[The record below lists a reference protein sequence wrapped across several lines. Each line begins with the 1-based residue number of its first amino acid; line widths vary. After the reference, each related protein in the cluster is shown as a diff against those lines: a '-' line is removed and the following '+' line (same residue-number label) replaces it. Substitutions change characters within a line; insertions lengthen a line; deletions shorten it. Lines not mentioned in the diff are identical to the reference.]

1 MNTVI
6 FRTLAPFLA
15 SLMLFFSLFVLLRGH
30 NDPGGGFIGG
40 LIAASAMA
48 IYSLAAG
55 VAEARRALRLHSLAI
70 AGFGVFI
77 AGFSGLL
84 SAFADV
90 PFLTGLW
97 LDLAMPD
104 GTKLALSTPLIF
116 DFGVYFTVFGV
127 MTTIALSLEESG
139 LE

>member
-15 SLMLFFSLFVLLRGH
+15 SLMLFFSMFVLLRGH

-48 IYSLAAG
+48 IYSLAVG
-55 VAEARRALRLHSLAI
+55 VAEARKALRLHPLAI

-90 PFLTGLW
+90 PYLTGLW
-97 LDLAMPD
+97 PDLYLPD
-104 GTKLALSTPLIF
+104 GTNLAISTPLIF
-116 DFGVYFTVFGV
+116 DIGVYLAVFGV
-127 MTTIALSLEESG
+127 MTTIALALEESG